1 MTEFAPGLRVARRQH
16 ESLNRRI
23 YDAKTSVRRALVP
36 TRAAMEAPMK
46 CFVAF
51 LTAAVLVQPGAA
63 PAQTVTLKLATIVGN
78 DNPFTTSAMKFKE
91 VAEAKSGGRIK
102 VEVYPAGQLA
112 KNEIVQLEGMQLG
125 TVDVAAMSLPSIGG
139 KFDPKM
145 LATDVPFLYTGR
157 EHVWKVH
164 EGPVGKE
171 LMSRFEPLG
180 AKPFCYGGGWGFRG
194 VLSNKRAVRAPED
207 LKGQT
212 IRVPPIPT
220 LVETFKAFGANPVPM
235 IWGEVY
241 LAVKQGT
248 VDGLELPVT
257 TAVSDK
263 FHEITK
269 YYSRTLHSY
278 PIAVW
283 AMAKPK
289 YEGLPADL
297 KKVIDE
303 TMQIACAEH
312 RQDELKAEADGLAQ
326 MKAKGMQVND
336 IKELRPFQERAQP
349 VWKFLEQKV
358 GKELFDRVLAE
369 AKAAAK

>member
-1 MTEFAPGLRVARRQH
+1 MKRVLVLVTA
-16 ESLNRRI
+16 L
-23 YDAKTSVRRALVP
+23 ALVSP
-36 TRAAMEAPMK
+36 D
-46 CFVAF
+46 
-51 LTAAVLVQPGAA
+51 TAR
-63 PAQTVTLKLATIVGN
+63 AQTVTLKLATIVGN
-78 DNPFTTSAMKFKE
+78 DNPFTTSAYKFKE

-112 KNEIVQLEGMQLG
+112 KNEIVQLESMQLG
-125 TVDVAAMSLPSIGG
+125 TVDVGAISLPSIGG

-157 EHVWKVH
+157 DHVWKVMD
-164 EGPVGKE
+164 GPVGKE
-171 LMSRFEPLG
+171 MMNRFEPLG

-194 VLSNKRAVRAPED
+194 VLSNKRPVTAPDD

-220 LVETFKAFGANPVPM
+220 LVEVFKAFGANPVPM

-278 PIAVW
+278 PAAVW
-283 AMAKPK
+283 VMAKPK
-289 YEGLPADL
+289 YDALPADL

-303 TMQIACAEH
+303 TMLTACAQH
-312 RQDELKAEADGLAQ
+312 RQDELKAEANGLAQ

-336 IKELRPFQERAQP
+336 VKDLRPFQERAQP
-349 VWKFLEQKV
+349 VWKFIEQKV
-358 GKELFDRVLAE
+358 GKELFDRVIAE
-369 AKAAAK
+369 ARAAAN

>member
-1 MTEFAPGLRVARRQH
+1 MKRF
-16 ESLNRRI
+16 
-23 YDAKTSVRRALVP
+23 LV
-36 TRAAMEAPMK
+36 
-46 CFVAF
+46 
-51 LTAAVLVQPGAA
+51 LTAAALLVPSVAL
-63 PAQTVTLKLATIVGN
+63 AQTVTLKLATIVGN
-78 DNPFTTSAMKFKE
+78 DNPFTTSAVKFKE

-139 KFDPKM
+139 KWDPKM

-157 EHVWKVH
+157 EHVWKVND
-164 EGPVGKE
+164 GPVGKE
-171 LMSRFEPLG
+171 LMHRFEPLG

-194 VLSNKRAVRAPED
+194 VLSNKRPVTVPD
-207 LKGQT
+207 DFKGQT

-220 LVETFKAFGANPVPM
+220 LVEVFKAFGANPVPM

-278 PIAVW
+278 PSAVW

-289 YEGLPADL
+289 YEALPADL
-297 KKVIDE
+297 KRVIDE
-303 TMQIACAEH
+303 TMAVACAQH
-312 RQDELKAEADGLAQ
+312 RQDEVRAEIDGLAQ
-326 MKAKGMQVND
+326 MKAKGMQVNE
-336 IKELRPFQERAQP
+336 IKDLRPFQERAQP
-349 VWKFLEQKV
+349 VWKFVEQKV
-358 GKELFDRVLAE
+358 GKELFDRVITE

>member
-1 MTEFAPGLRVARRQH
+1 MVLR
-16 ESLNRRI
+16 
-23 YDAKTSVRRALVP
+23 
-36 TRAAMEAPMK
+36 
-46 CFVAF
+46 
-51 LTAAVLVQPGAA
+51 AVLVILTVLGLVTPA
-63 PAQTVTLKLATIVGN
+63 PAQVVTLKLATIVGN
-78 DNPFTTSAMKFKE
+78 DNPFTTSAYKFKE

-125 TVDVAAMSLPSIGG
+125 TVDVGAISLPSIGG

-145 LATDVPFLYTGR
+145 LATDVPFLYTSR
-157 EHVWKVH
+157 EHVWKVND
-164 EGPVGKE
+164 GPVGKE
-171 LMSRFEPLG
+171 MMHRFEPLG
-180 AKPFCYGGGWGFRG
+180 AKSFCYGGGWGFRG
-194 VLSNKRAVRAPED
+194 VLSNKRPVTSPDD

-212 IRVPPIPT
+212 IRVPPVPT
-220 LVETFKAFGANPVPM
+220 LVEVFKAFGANPVPM

-278 PIAVW
+278 PAGAWV
-283 AMAKPK
+283 MAKPK
-289 YEGLPADL
+289 YDALPADL

-303 TMQIACAEH
+303 TMVIACAQH
-312 RQDELKAEADGLAQ
+312 RQDELKAEAEGLVQ
-326 MKAKGMQVND
+326 MKARGMQVNEVKD
-336 IKELRPFQERAQP
+336 LRAFQERAQP

-358 GKELFDRVLAE
+358 GKELFDRVVAE
-369 AKAAAK
+369 ARAAAK

>member
-1 MTEFAPGLRVARRQH
+1 MMRFLLALPLVLGVA
-16 ESLNRRI
+16 SP
-23 YDAKTSVRRALVP
+23 AL
-36 TRAAMEAPMK
+36 
-46 CFVAF
+46 
-51 LTAAVLVQPGAA
+51 
-63 PAQTVTLKLATIVGN
+63 AQTVTLKLATIVGN
-78 DNPFTTSAMKFKE
+78 DNPFTTSAIKFKE
-91 VAEAKSGGRIK
+91 VAEARSGGRIK

-125 TVDVAAMSLPSIGG
+125 TVDVAAVSLPSIGG
-139 KFDPKM
+139 KWDPKL

-157 EHVWKVH
+157 EHVWKVMD
-164 EGPVGKE
+164 GALGKE
-171 LMSRFEPLG
+171 LMNRLEPLG

-194 VLSNKRAVRAPED
+194 VLSNKRAIQTPDD

-220 LVETFKAFGANPVPM
+220 LVEVFKAFGANPVPM

-278 PIAVW
+278 PAAVW
-283 AMAKPK
+283 VMARPK
-289 YEGLPADL
+289 YDALPADL
-297 KKVIDE
+297 KKVVDE
-303 TMQIACAEH
+303 TMAVACAQH
-312 RQDELKAEADGLAQ
+312 RQDEVKAEADGLVQ
-326 MKAKGMQVND
+326 MKARGMQVND
-336 IKELRPFQERAQP
+336 VKDLRPFQERAQP
-349 VWKFLEQKV
+349 VWKFLEGKV
-358 GKELFDRVLAE
+358 GKELFDRVIAE
-369 AKAAAK
+369 ARAAAK

>member
-1 MTEFAPGLRVARRQH
+1 MMRFLLAML
-16 ESLNRRI
+16 
-23 YDAKTSVRRALVP
+23 LV
-36 TRAAMEAPMK
+36 
-46 CFVAF
+46 
-51 LTAAVLVQPGAA
+51 LGAA
-63 PAQTVTLKLATIVGN
+63 SPALAQTVTLKLATIVGN
-78 DNPFTTSAMKFKE
+78 DNPFTTSAIKFKE
-91 VAEAKSGGRIK
+91 VAEARSGGRIK

-125 TVDVAAMSLPSIGG
+125 TVDVAAVSLPSIGG
-139 KFDPKM
+139 KWDPKM

-157 EHVWKVH
+157 EHVWKVMD
-164 EGPVGKE
+164 GALGKE
-171 LMSRFEPLG
+171 LMNRLEPLG

-194 VLSNKRAVRAPED
+194 VLSNKRAIQAPDD

-220 LVETFKAFGANPVPM
+220 LVEVFKAFGANPVPM

-278 PIAVW
+278 PAAVW
-283 AMAKPK
+283 VMAKPK
-289 YEGLPADL
+289 YDALPADL
-297 KKVIDE
+297 KKVVDE
-303 TMQIACAEH
+303 TMAVACVQH
-312 RQDELKAEADGLAQ
+312 RQDEVKAEADGLAQ
-326 MKAKGMQVND
+326 MKARGMQVND
-336 IKELRPFQERAQP
+336 VKDLRPFQERAQP
-349 VWKFLEQKV
+349 VWKFLEGKV
-358 GKELFDRVLAE
+358 GKELFDRVIAE
-369 AKAAAK
+369 ARAAK